1 MNLSDLLL
9 IGWNQLRAHALRSLL
24 TLLGMLI
31 GVGAVVG
38 IVSISEGM
46 RRFVIG
52 EFGKIG
58 GDNLIFVRPLMWVE
72 RHGRWIQN
80 THYEPLT
87 LDDMEHVNAL
97 PNRFA
102 AVLPVLVGGMELR
115 HQKATYGARVEAT
128 LPSYTTA
135 YDWEV
140 ERGRFLDDHDLQRW
154 RSVCVLG
161 TEAAEKLFGTDS
173 PLGQEVKMNGQR
185 FTVVGTMEEKK
196 LFEDDWGNRVLVP
209 LSTAQLRLFGRR
221 ELNGLIVLTE
231 KPEDVPASVAAI
243 EGTLKRFH
251 GPKSEYRIDT
261 GKGFLQQLEQMILVM
276 KLATGGIAAISLL
289 VGGIGIMNIM
299 LVSVTERTREI
310 GIRKALGAKPRH
322 LVFQFVTEAVVLSLT
337 GGILGVLGGMG
348 LGRAISVVIEHYA
361 ELPFFPSVVS
371 LGAVG
376 LSLGVSIAIGL
387 FFGIYP
393 ALRASR
399 LDPVEALRYE

>member
-1 MNLSDLLL
+1 MSLADLLL

-102 AVLPVLVGGMELR
+102 AVLPVLGRGMELR
-115 HQKATYGARVEAT
+115 HQKATYGAQVEAT
-128 LPSYTTA
+128 LPSYTDA
-135 YDWEV
+135 YDWKV
-140 ERGRFLDDHDLQRW
+140 ERGRFLDDRDLQRW

-161 TEAAEKLFGTDS
+161 TEVAEKLFGADS

-221 ELNGLIVLTE
+221 ELNAMVVLTE

-243 EGTLKRFH
+243 EGVLRRFH

-322 LVFQFVTEAVVLSLT
+322 LVFQFVAEAVVLSLT
-337 GGILGVLGGMG
+337 GGILGVLGGIG
-348 LGRAISVVIEHYA
+348 LGRAISAVIEHYA

-371 LGAVG
+371 MGAVG

>member
-1 MNLSDLLL
+1 MSFADLLL
-9 IGWNQLRAHALRSLL
+9 MGWTQLRAHALRSLL

-58 GDNLIFVRPLMWVE
+58 GDNLIMVRPMMWVE

-80 THYEPLT
+80 THYEPLN
-87 LDDMEHVNAL
+87 LDDMDHIGAL
-97 PNRFA
+97 SNRFA
-102 AVLPVLVGGMELR
+102 AVLPVLARGMELR
-115 HQKATYGARVEAT
+115 HEKATYGAQVEAT
-128 LPSYTTA
+128 LPSYTSA
-135 YDWEV
+135 FQWDV
-140 ERGRFLDDHDLQRW
+140 EHGRFLDERDLQGW

-161 TEAAEKLFGTDS
+161 TEVAEKLFGTAS

-209 LSTAQLRLFGRR
+209 LSTGQLRLFGRR

-243 EGTLKRFH
+243 DQTLKRFH
-251 GPKSEYRIDT
+251 GPKAVYRIDT
-261 GKGFLQQLEQMILVM
+261 GKGFLQQVEQVILVM

-322 LVFQFVTEAVVLSLT
+322 LIFQFVAEAVVLSLT
-337 GGILGVLGGMG
+337 GGILGVLGGVG
-348 LGRAISVVIEHYA
+348 LGRAISIVIQHYA
-361 ELPFFPSVVS
+361 EVPFFPSVVS
-371 LGAVG
+371 MGAVG

-393 ALRASR
+393 AMRAAR
-399 LDPVEALRYE
+399 MDPVEALRYE

>member
-1 MNLSDLLL
+1 MSLADLLL

-102 AVLPVLVGGMELR
+102 AVLPVLGRGMELR
-115 HQKATYGARVEAT
+115 HQKATFGAQVEAT
-128 LPSYTTA
+128 LPSYTDA
-135 YDWEV
+135 YDWKV
-140 ERGRFLDDHDLQRW
+140 ERGRFLDDRDLKRW

-161 TEAAEKLFGTDS
+161 TEVAEKLFGADS

-185 FTVVGTMEEKK
+185 FTVIGTMEEKK

-221 ELNGLIVLTE
+221 ELNGLFVLTE

-243 EGTLKRFH
+243 EGVLKRFH
-251 GPKSEYRIDT
+251 GPKAEYRIDT
-261 GKGFLQQLEQMILVM
+261 GKGSLQQLEQMILVM

-322 LVFQFVTEAVVLSLT
+322 LVFQFVAEAVVLSLT
-337 GGILGVLGGMG
+337 GGILGVLGGIG
-348 LGRAISVVIEHYA
+348 LGRAISAVIEHYA

>member
-9 IGWNQLRAHALRSLL
+9 IGWTQLRAHALRSLL

-58 GDNLIFVRPLMWVE
+58 GDNLIMIRPMMWIE
-72 RHGRWIQN
+72 RNHRWMPN
-80 THYEPLT
+80 PHYEPLA
-87 LDDMEHVNAL
+87 LDDMEHIGAL

-102 AVLPVLVGGMELR
+102 AVLPVLARGMELR
-115 HQKATYGARVEAT
+115 HEKATYGAQVEAT
-128 LPSYTTA
+128 LPVYTSA
-135 YDWEV
+135 FQWEV
-140 ERGRFLDDHDLQRW
+140 ERGRFLDERDLQAW

-161 TEAAEKLFGTDS
+161 TEAAEKLFGADS

-209 LSTAQLRLFGRR
+209 LSTGQLRLFGRR

-243 EGTLKRFH
+243 EGALKRFH
-251 GPKSEYRIDT
+251 GPKSEFRIDT
-261 GKGFLQQLEQMILVM
+261 GKGFLQQVEQIILVM
-276 KLATGGIAAISLL
+276 KLATGGIAAIALL

-322 LVFQFVTEAVVLSLT
+322 LAFQFVAEAVVLSFT
-337 GGILGVLGGMG
+337 GGILGVLGGIG
-348 LGRAISVVIEHYA
+348 LGRAISAVIEHYA
-361 ELPFFPSVVS
+361 EVPFFPSVVS
-371 LGAVG
+371 LDAVG

-393 ALRASR
+393 ALRAAR

>member
-1 MNLSDLLL
+1 MSLTDLLL

-58 GDNLIFVRPLMWVE
+58 GDNLIMVRPMMWVE

-87 LDDMEHVNAL
+87 LDDMERISAL
-97 PNRFA
+97 SNRFA
-102 AVLPVLVGGMELR
+102 AVLPVLAGGAELR
-115 HQKATYGARVEAT
+115 HQKATYSAQIEAT
-128 LPSYTTA
+128 LPSYTSA
-135 YDWEV
+135 FQWDV
-140 ERGRFLDDHDLQRW
+140 ERGRFLDERDLQRW

-161 TEAAEKLFGTDS
+161 TEAAEKLFGADS

-185 FTVVGTMEEKK
+185 FTVIGTMEEKK

-221 ELNGLIVLTE
+221 ELQGLFVLTE
-231 KPEDVPASVAAI
+231 KPEDVPASVTAI
-243 EGTLKRFH
+243 EGALKRFH
-251 GPKSEYRIDT
+251 GPKAEYRIDT
-261 GKGFLQQLEQMILVM
+261 GKGFLQQVEQIILVM
-276 KLATGGIAAISLL
+276 KLATGGIAGISLL

-322 LVFQFVTEAVVLSLT
+322 LAFQFVAEAVVLSLT
-337 GGILGVLGGMG
+337 GGILGVLGGVG
-348 LGRAISVVIEHYA
+348 LGRAISAVIEHYA
-361 ELPFFPSVVS
+361 EVPYFPSVVS
-371 LGAVG
+371 MGAVG

-393 ALRASR
+393 ALRAAR

>member
-1 MNLSDLLL
+1 MSLADLLL

-102 AVLPVLVGGMELR
+102 AVLPVLGRGMELR
-115 HQKATYGARVEAT
+115 HQKATFGAQVEAT
-128 LPSYTTA
+128 LPSYTDA
-135 YDWEV
+135 YDWKV
-140 ERGRFLDDHDLQRW
+140 ERGRFLDDRDLKRW

-161 TEAAEKLFGTDS
+161 TEVAEKLFGADS

-185 FTVVGTMEEKK
+185 FTVIGTMEEKK

-221 ELNGLIVLTE
+221 ELNGLFVLTE

-243 EGTLKRFH
+243 EGVLKRFH
-251 GPKSEYRIDT
+251 GPKAEYRIDT
-261 GKGFLQQLEQMILVM
+261 GKGSLQQLEQMILVM

-322 LVFQFVTEAVVLSLT
+322 LVFQFVAEAVVLSLT
-337 GGILGVLGGMG
+337 GGILGVLGGIG
-348 LGRAISVVIEHYA
+348 LGRAISAVIEHYA

-371 LGAVG
+371 LGAMG

>member
-1 MNLSDLLL
+1 MSFADLLL
-9 IGWNQLRAHALRSLL
+9 MGWTQLRAHALRSLL

-58 GDNLIFVRPLMWVE
+58 GDNLIMVRPMMWVE

-87 LDDMEHVNAL
+87 LDDMDHIGAL
-97 PNRFA
+97 SNRFA
-102 AVLPVLVGGMELR
+102 AVLPVLARSMELR
-115 HQKATYGARVEAT
+115 HEKATFGAQVEAT
-128 LPSYTTA
+128 LPSYTSA
-135 YDWEV
+135 FQWEV
-140 ERGRFLDDHDLQRW
+140 EHGRFLDERDLESW

-161 TEAAEKLFGTDS
+161 TEVAEKLFGTDS

-209 LSTAQLRLFGRR
+209 LSTGQLRLFGRR

-243 EGTLKRFH
+243 DQTLKRFH
-251 GPKSEYRIDT
+251 GPKAEYRIDT
-261 GKGFLQQLEQMILVM
+261 GKGFLQQIEQIILVM

-322 LVFQFVTEAVVLSLT
+322 LVFQFVAEAVVLSLT
-337 GGILGVLGGMG
+337 GGILGVLGGIG
-348 LGRAISVVIEHYA
+348 LGRAISAVIEHYA
-361 ELPFFPSVVS
+361 EVPFFPSVVS
-371 LGAVG
+371 MGAVG

-399 LDPVEALRYE
+399 MDPVEALRYE

>member
-1 MNLSDLLL
+1 MSFADLLFM
-9 IGWNQLRAHALRSLL
+9 GWTQLRAHALRSLL

-58 GDNLIFVRPLMWVE
+58 GDNLIMVRPMMWVE
-72 RHGRWIQN
+72 RHGRWTPN
-80 THYEPLT
+80 PHYEPLI
-87 LDDMEHVNAL
+87 LDDMDRIAAL

-102 AVLPVLVGGMELR
+102 AVLPVLARGMELR
-115 HQKATYGARVEAT
+115 HEKATFGARVEAT
-128 LPSYTTA
+128 LPSYTSA
-135 YDWEV
+135 FQWEV
-140 ERGRFLDDHDLQRW
+140 ERGRFLDERDLQGW

-161 TEAAEKLFGTDS
+161 TEVAEKLFGAAS

-221 ELNGLIVLTE
+221 ELNGLVVLTE
-231 KPEDVPASVAAI
+231 KPEDVPKAVAAI
-243 EGTLKRFH
+243 EASLERSH
-251 GPKSEYRIDT
+251 GPKAEFRIDT
-261 GKGFLQQLEQMILVM
+261 GKGFLQQIEQSILVM

-322 LVFQFVTEAVVLSLT
+322 LVFQFVSEAVVLSFT
-337 GGILGVLGGMG
+337 GGVLGVLGGIG
-348 LGRAISVVIEHYA
+348 LGRAISAVIEHYA
-361 ELPFFPSVVS
+361 EVPFFPSLVS
-371 LGAVG
+371 MGAVG